1 MVITY
6 SGTMNGNLVPL
17 LRFIEQV
24 MTFGGLENAPNWN
37 ALLIDFH
44 PESFIMGLCVGVVL
58 VVICFLE
65 DIL

>member
-1 MVITY
+1 M
-6 SGTMNGNLVPL
+6 PL

-37 ALLIDFH
+37 VRLLDFH